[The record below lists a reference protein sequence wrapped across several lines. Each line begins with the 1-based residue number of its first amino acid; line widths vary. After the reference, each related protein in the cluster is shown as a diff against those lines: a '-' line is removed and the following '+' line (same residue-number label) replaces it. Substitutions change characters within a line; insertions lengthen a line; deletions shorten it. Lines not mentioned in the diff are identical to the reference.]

1 VPTDADLVLVSHGH
15 FDHAGSAPDIIK
27 ASTKAGVKV
36 VSNYEIFS
44 FYKKFHELTDDQA
57 AGMNKGG

>member
-44 FYKKFHELTDDQA
+44 FYKKFH
-57 AGMNKGG
+57 